1 MTDSIDERL
10 INIELM
16 LTEQQRMLDDL
27 NEVIISQGKE
37 IDTLKKENAL
47 LKTLLERETVKPLSE
62 ETPPPHY

>member
-47 LKTLLERETVKPLSE
+47 LKTLLERETVNPLSE